1 MTNPLDQFRSGLFGS
16 RGVDVGAALEY
27 VDQLASASSDPV
39 AVQTAARVLLNTV
52 IGAVDQILTSRS
64 PERLVL
70 IELIDER
77 IAASASNIDQQIS
90 DWMDSNVDHDHLI
103 NEWMS
108 ENFDV
113 TDYNINDA
121 IHEWSSDNLADEVEK
136 VIKNSLT
143 FSVIVN

>member
-1 MTNPLDQFRSGLFGS
+1 MTNPLAIYRTNMFGS

-27 VDQLASASSDPV
+27 VDQLAIASSDPV

-64 PERLVL
+64 PERLAL

-77 IAASASNIDQQIS
+77 IDAQHWLIRDDQVDDKIS
-90 DWMDSNVDHDHLI
+90 QWMDDNLDVENKIS
-103 NEWMS
+103 EWMS
-108 ENFDV
+108 DSFDV

-121 IHEWSSDNLADEVEK
+121 IESWMD
-136 VIKNSLT
+136 NSLEDRISNLDLVVRT
-143 FSVIVN
+143 R

>member
-77 IAASASNIDQQIS
+77 IAARSRRATSIRRSATG
-90 DWMDSNVDHDHLI
+90 WTAM
-103 NEWMS
+103 WTM
-108 ENFDV
+108 
-113 TDYNINDA
+113 T
-121 IHEWSSDNLADEVEK
+121 
-136 VIKNSLT
+136 T
-143 FSVIVN
+143 

>member
-64 PERLVL
+64 PERLV
-70 IELIDER
+70 R
-77 IAASASNIDQQIS
+77 
-90 DWMDSNVDHDHLI
+90 VDRVDR
-103 NEWMS
+103 
-108 ENFDV
+108 
-113 TDYNINDA
+113 
-121 IHEWSSDNLADEVEK
+121 
-136 VIKNSLT
+136 
-143 FSVIVN
+143 